1 MTDNSTKI
9 VKHIPFFSII
19 LAVFNGYNYVARA
32 VESIKTQTCSEWELY
47 LVDDGSTDGTA
58 ALCRELVR
66 AVFCQVKI
74 PIFIKII
81 PHRHHGEIPTFSEV
95 IRMQIS

>member
-1 MTDNSTKI
+1 MKSLDT
-9 VKHIPFFSII
+9 II
-19 LAVFNGYNYVARA
+19 SVRGGDAMATTTIQIRMD
-32 VESIKTQTCSEWELY
+32 EEIKRQTE
-47 LVDDGSTDGTA
+47 A
-58 ALCRELVR
+58 ALKSMGLNMSTAVN
-66 AVFCQVKI
+66 VFCQVKI

>member
-1 MTDNSTKI
+1 MFKSTFTEKSNAELI
-9 VKHIPFFSII
+9 SMLLGVPE
-19 LAVFNGYNYVARA
+19 FNL
-32 VESIKTQTCSEWELY
+32 KMH
-47 LVDDGSTDGTA
+47 
-58 ALCRELVR
+58 
-66 AVFCQVKI
+66 VFCQVKI